1 MSALPGAGPAHTNRR
16 KTEVT
21 RRVLLSPITWG
32 IAAALLVVVPQLR
45 FAQFNTDDY
54 SHLTVLEGIE
64 IYRGMGPLTLY
75 SFLNGDP
82 DLTSERISRGP
93 TSWTADPSQTI
104 TFFRPL
110 SSALMVLTHRIAGLN
125 PLGYAIHGLL
135 WYVLTI
141 LFFGL
146 LVTRIFPRL
155 RDGRLHP
162 AAYLVLV
169 IFALSS
175 SNCST
180 VMWNAARWILVST
193 TLGLAAL
200 TAHLKWREEKWT
212 PGLGLSLLAVS
223 AALLA
228 GEASLAVLAFL
239 AAYEL
244 FGNSEP
250 LKKRLVALL
259 PASLLVLT
267 YLVYYK
273 AMGHGSTGL
282 AAYVNPLE
290 NPVAFFS
297 ALPSK
302 ALAMAGELFLGTQS
316 SAWFFPNRRPGTVM
330 AGLAAIVLVGLLAYP
345 IWKRS
350 AGRQRRM
357 IAWMVVGILGS
368 LLPLAARMP
377 NPHILIAPFVGSAI
391 LVGFILFYSWRH
403 ARRRRNLPN
412 VLRLLASLSFVF
424 VLLIRPPFAW
434 YAFGNGW
441 QAAHERVRQFHHES
455 VVNELLPHQKAIFL
469 NFNSWDLEFHGY
481 YYRMLQDLPMPEA
494 WWHLSRSSLQHRYH
508 RTAPDTLE
516 LEVVG
521 GGIGGDNPYLTEG
534 HVRQLPGL
542 RVAVLD
548 ADQSGATRVQFRF
561 DKPLT
566 DDAYRFMAWREGSLE
581 SVDIP
586 PVGESILIN

>member
-1 MSALPGAGPAHTNRR
+1 MTR
-16 KTEVT
+16 KI
-21 RRVLLSPITWG
+21 LLSPVTWG
-32 IAAALLVVVPQLR
+32 IVAVLLVVVPQLR

-54 SHLTVLEGIE
+54 SHLAVLEGIE

-82 DLTSERISRGP
+82 DLMSERISRGP
-93 TSWTADPSQTI
+93 TTWTADPSQTI

-110 SSALMVLTHRIAGLN
+110 SSALMVLNHRISGLA
-125 PLGYAIHGLL
+125 PLGYAIHSLL
-135 WYVLTI
+135 WYVLAI
-141 LFFGL
+141 LLFSR

-155 RDGRLHP
+155 RGGRLHP
-162 AAYLVLV
+162 AVYLASL

-193 TLGLAAL
+193 TLGLAGL
-200 TAHLKWREEKWT
+200 TAHLKWREEKWR
-212 PGLGLSLLAVS
+212 PGLVLSLLAVS

-244 FGNSEP
+244 FGNPEP

-267 YLVYYK
+267 YVVNYK
-273 AMGHGSTGL
+273 VMGYGSRGL

-290 NPVAFFS
+290 SPIVFLS

-302 ALAMAGELFLGTQS
+302 ALAMLGELFLGIDS
-316 SAWFFPNRRPGTVM
+316 SAWFFPDRRPGTVM
-330 AGLAAIVLVGLLAYP
+330 AGLAAVVLAGLLAYP

-357 IAWMVVGILGS
+357 IAWMAAGILGA

-377 NPHILIAPFVGSAI
+377 NPHMLIAPATGSAI
-391 LVGFILFYSWRH
+391 LVGLILFYSWRH
-403 ARRRRNLPN
+403 ARRRRTIPN
-412 VLRLLASLSFVF
+412 VLRLLASLSFVYL
-424 VLLIRPPFAW
+424 LLIRPPFAW
-434 YAFGNGW
+434 FAFGSEW
-441 QAAHERVRQFHHES
+441 QAAHERVRRFHHES
-455 VVNELLPHQKAIFL
+455 IVNEILPHQKAIFL

-481 YYRMLQDLPMPEA
+481 YYRMLQGLPMPEA
-494 WWHLSRSSLQHRYH
+494 WWHLSRSSLPHRYH

-516 LEVVG
+516 LEVIG
-521 GGIGGDNPYLTEG
+521 GGIGDGNPSLRKGE
-534 HVRQLPGL
+534 VRELRGL
-542 RVAVLD
+542 RVVVLD
-548 ADQSGATRVQFRF
+548 ADRSGATRVQFKFHR
-561 DKPLT
+561 PLG
-566 DDAYRFMAWREGSLE
+566 DDAHRFMAWREGSLE
-581 SVDIP
+581 PVDVP
-586 PVGESILIN
+586 PVGESILVN